1 MLARN
6 RLKFKGGVMQSG
18 GALAEGAADADA
30 QSYQQHGSTG
40 DELAKHMD
48 ATEQAANQIEGFQ
61 FQKGGYN
68 CGDCNQVAGASD
80 EQQQQICDM
89 QAMECQQKVEAE
101 YDYAMKGGYKYYP
114 PRRGKNRSSSTKS
127 KSEKEPTA
135 TPSHS
140 GRSMKKR
147 KGRRGKSLKD
157 KSKKRKHKK
166 KVKTAQKGGKKCG
179 CKTRKNKRK
188 LSKKNKR
195 KTNKR
200 KTNKRKSNKR
210 GRK

>member
-40 DELAKHMD
+40 DELEQHLD
-48 ATEQAANQIEGFQ
+48 ATQQAANQIEGFQ
-61 FQKGGYN
+61 FQRGGYN
-68 CGDCNQVAGASD
+68 CGDCNQVAGAS
-80 EQQQQICDM
+80 EQQQQQICDM

-114 PRRGKNRSSSTKS
+114 PRRGRNRSSSTKS
-127 KSEKEPTA
+127 RSEKEPTA

-140 GRSMKKR
+140 GRSIKKR

-157 KSKKRKHKK
+157 KSKKRKHKRK
-166 KVKTAQKGGKKCG
+166 AKSAQKGGKKCG
-179 CKTRKNKRK
+179 CKSRKIKRK
-188 LSKKNKR
+188 SKKRKKNKR
-195 KTNKR
+195 K
-200 KTNKRKSNKR
+200 SSKR

>member
-40 DELAKHMD
+40 NELEEHLD

-61 FQKGGYN
+61 FQKGGYD
-68 CGDCNQVAGASD
+68 CGQCNQVAGASD
-80 EQQQQICDM
+80 EQQQQICGM

-114 PRRGKNRSSSTKS
+114 PRRGRNRSSSTKS
-127 KSEKEPTA
+127 RSEKEPTA

-147 KGRRGKSLKD
+147 KRRHLKD
-157 KSKKRKHKK
+157 KSKKRKHKR
-166 KVKTAQKGGKKCG
+166 KVKSAQKGGKKCG

-200 KTNKRKSNKR
+200 KLNKR

>member
-40 DELAKHMD
+40 NELEEHLD

-61 FQKGGYN
+61 FQKGGYD
-68 CGDCNQVAGASD
+68 CGQCNQVAGASD
-80 EQQQQICDM
+80 EQQQQICGM

-114 PRRGKNRSSSTKS
+114 PRRGRNRSSSTKS

-147 KGRRGKSLKD
+147 KRRHLKD
-157 KSKKRKHKK
+157 KSKKRKHKR
-166 KVKTAQKGGKKCG
+166 KVKSAQKGGKKCG

-200 KTNKRKSNKR
+200 KLNKR